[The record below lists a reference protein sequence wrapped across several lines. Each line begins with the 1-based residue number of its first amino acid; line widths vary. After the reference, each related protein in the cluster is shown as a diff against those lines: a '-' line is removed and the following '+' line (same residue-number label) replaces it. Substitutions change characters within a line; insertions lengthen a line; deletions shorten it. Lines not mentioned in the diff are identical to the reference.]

1 MSFSKKM
8 LCGALV
14 TALSI
19 GALGVNSVEAADVR
33 KGSFSLYYNSPTSGY
48 TTDPVKLTVY
58 KGTNYFKV
66 SKLWGSAPAKIVSL
80 KGANV
85 KLSNSVKLTSVDTVG
100 FTYTVKDKDDDMA
113 VIKVK
118 LNTPRSGTPY
128 AKGKLYY

>member
-8 LCGALV
+8 LCGALATV
-14 TALSI
+14 LSI
-19 GALGVNSVEAADVR
+19 GSLGINSVEAADVR
-33 KGSFSLYYNSPTSGY
+33 KDSFSLYYNSPTSGY

-80 KGANV
+80 KGAN
-85 KLSNSVKLTSVDTVG
+85 LTLPYSVELTSVDTIG
-100 FTYTVKDKDDDMA
+100 FTYTMKNNDDDMA

-118 LNTPRSGTPY
+118 LNTPRSGTSY
-128 AKGKLYY
+128 ANGKVYY